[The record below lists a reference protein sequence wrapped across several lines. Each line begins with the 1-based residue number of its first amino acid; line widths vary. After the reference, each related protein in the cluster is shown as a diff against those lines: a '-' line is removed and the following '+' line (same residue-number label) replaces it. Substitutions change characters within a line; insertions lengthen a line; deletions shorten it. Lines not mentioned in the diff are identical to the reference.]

1 MARFD
6 TLLSDGGF
14 AVGSTDYAE
23 HYPNDWRN
31 TRIVVTVIAGGY
43 AIPMIVDTG
52 APWCVLD
59 PELAELWGL
68 APIETYTVSTTLHVR
83 GMAYEGTLVRAPV
96 TLQATRDA
104 DLEIEATFFIPKLA
118 PGEVWP
124 WPNFLGLEG
133 FLSRIRFAVDAAEN
147 VLYFGPQ

>member
-6 TLLSDGGF
+6 TLLTDGGF
-14 AVGSTDYAE
+14 AIGSTDYDE
-23 HYPNDWRN
+23 HYPNDRYN
-31 TRIVVTVIAGGY
+31 TRIVVTVVASGY

-59 PELAELWGL
+59 PELAELWGITPV
-68 APIETYTVSTTLHVR
+68 AIYPASTTLHVR
-83 GMAYEGTLVRAPV
+83 GMAYHGDLVRAAV
-96 TLQATRDA
+96 TLQAIRGA
-104 DLEIEATFFIPKLA
+104 DLELEATFFIPRLA

-147 VLYFGPQ
+147 VFYFGPQ